1 MAKFKAL
8 RSNAPVP
15 MALDPG
21 ETIVAVVPERD
32 GQDHAEVL
40 ALLLVTSQGR
50 TYRTAIVT
58 QDDGVNVTETRR
70 IA

>member
-15 MALDPG
+15 MALDQG
-21 ETIVAVVPERD
+21 ETVVSVVLERD
-32 GQDHAEVL
+32 GHDDAEIL

-50 TYRTAIVT
+50 IYRTAIIT